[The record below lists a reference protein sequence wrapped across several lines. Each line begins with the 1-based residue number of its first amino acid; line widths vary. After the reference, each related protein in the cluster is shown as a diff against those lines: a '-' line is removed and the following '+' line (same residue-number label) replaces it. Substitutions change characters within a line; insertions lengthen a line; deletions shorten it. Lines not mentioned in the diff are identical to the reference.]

1 LEIDLVAHCGQITDG
16 TDLNTLTATDLATG
30 WTEGTRSDQRD
41 YHVPVA
47 MLFYTEEVR
56 TRAGAGA
63 AASHTA
69 SIAGDYPVYLATLF
83 SSLARLFA
91 TVWTNLTTQS
101 HYLPCSMVKEQKVE
115 GSQPS
120 PTAAMSALRLQ
131 TIWGRWF
138 YLILVK
144 GQKPSLK

>member
-1 LEIDLVAHCGQITDG
+1 MYL
-16 TDLNTLTATDLATG
+16 
-30 WTEGTRSDQRD
+30 RSILKVLSHWMDRR
-41 YHVPVA
+41 HSKRPKRLPCPVA
-47 MLFYTEEVR
+47 MLFYTEEAGLEQERVR
-56 TRAGAGA
+56 QRVILQALRETILLLGN
-63 AASHTA
+63 SFLK
-69 SIAGDYPVYLATLF
+69 P
-83 SSLARLFA
+83 ARLFA
-91 TVWTNLTTQS
+91 TVWTNLTTRS